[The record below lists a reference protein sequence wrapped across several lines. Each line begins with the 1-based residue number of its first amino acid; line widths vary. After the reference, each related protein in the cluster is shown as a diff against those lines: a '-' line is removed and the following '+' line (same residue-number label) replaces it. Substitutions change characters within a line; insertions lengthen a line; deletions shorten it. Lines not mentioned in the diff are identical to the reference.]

1 MFIGKRMMDRV
12 RDSSRQGRSA
22 RLLVYFGGF
31 SYGLNTGSNR
41 EGALGKVL
49 TQVIRR
55 EEERA
60 ENSRMG
66 L

>member
-31 SYGLNTGSNR
+31 SYGLNTGNR

-49 TQVIRR
+49 TRVIRR
-55 EEERA
+55 DEERA